1 MKPILFNTEMVK
13 AILEGR
19 KTVTRRVVKEKG
31 WDITGQ
37 PKWANGEFW
46 FNVCMKNKEENA
58 KTATCHLLKPPYE
71 VGDVLYVRE
80 TWRKF
85 CAVEKRWLNG
95 ESFTCDEH
103 FGFQYKAGEGIKYDD
118 YFIPFEDEFNS
129 IEYTFDRKWKPSIH
143 MPKEAAR
150 IFLRVTNVRVERLQQ
165 ITNEGVCREGVTPKW
180 YAGGCKCSAYEP
192 ECMNEPCEN
201 RAAYER
207 MCHET
212 PFLELWNSTIKPSD
226 ICKYGWDANPYV
238 WVIEFERCDKPE
250 EHK

>member
-13 AILEGR
+13 AILDGR

-71 VGDVLYVRE
+71 IGDTIYVRE
-80 TWRKF
+80 TWQIQSAHRF
-85 CAVEKRWLNG
+85 E
-95 ESFTCDEH
+95 CDVKIA
-103 FGFQYKAGEGIKYDD
+103 YKAGGELNKIQFCNRIDYDD
-118 YFIPFEDEFNS
+118 FVYNKHIGDGRW
-129 IEYTFDRKWKPSIH
+129 YPSIH

-150 IFLRVTNVRVERLQQ
+150 IFLRVTDVRVERL
-165 ITNEGVCREGVTPKW
+165 NNANYFDCLAEGIPYRQ
-180 YAGGCKCSAYEP
+180 YEKDII
-192 ECMNEPCEN
+192 
-201 RAAYER
+201 
-207 MCHET
+207 HD
-212 PFLELWNSTIKPSD
+212 FQVLWDSTIKPCD
-226 ICKYGWDANPYV
+226 IQKYGCEANPYV
-238 WVIEFERCDKPE
+238 WVIEFERCDKKE

>member
-31 WDITGQ
+31 CDITGR
-37 PKWANGEFW
+37 PKFCSEPYAR
-46 FNVCMKNKEENA
+46 
-58 KTATCHLLKPPYE
+58 TATCHFLKPPYG
-71 VGDVLYVRE
+71 VGDILYVRE

-118 YFIPFEDEFNS
+118 YFIPFEDEFNTV
-129 IEYTFDRKWKPSIH
+129 EYTFDGKWHPSIH

-150 IFLRVTNVRVERLQQ
+150 IFLRVNNVRVERLQQ
-165 ITNEGVCREGVTPKW
+165 ITNEDVCREGVTPKW
-180 YAGGCKCSAYEP
+180 YAGGCKCNAYEP

-201 RAAYER
+201 RVAYER

-212 PFLELWNSTIKPSD
+212 PFLELWNSTIKHSD
-226 ICKYGWDANPYV
+226 ICKYGWNANPYV
-238 WVIEFERCDKPE
+238 WVIEFERCNNPE
-250 EHK
+250 E

>member
-71 VGDVLYVRE
+71 VGDILYVRE

-118 YFIPFEDEFNS
+118 YFIPFEDEFNTV
-129 IEYTFDRKWKPSIH
+129 EYTFDGKWHPSIH

-150 IFLRVTNVRVERLQQ
+150 IFIRVTDVRAERLQEAENLRLEG
-165 ITNEGVCREGVTPKW
+165 IKTSESCGDCYIACNGCNTKNSPTGCDNEVE
-180 YAGGCKCSAYEP
+180 AFA
-192 ECMNEPCEN
+192 
-201 RAAYER
+201 
-207 MCHET
+207 
-212 PFLELWNSTIKPSD
+212 ELWDGTIKPSD
-226 ICKYGWDANPYV
+226 IHKYGWDANPYV

>member
-13 AILEGR
+13 AILDGR

-46 FNVCMKNKEENA
+46 FNVCMENKEENA
-58 KTATCHLLKPPYE
+58 KTATCHLLKHPYE
-71 VGDVLYVRE
+71 VGDILYVRE

-118 YFIPFEDEFNS
+118 YFIPFEDEFKS

-150 IFLRVTNVRVERLQQ
+150 IFIRVTDVKVDKLQEL
-165 ITNEGVCREGVTPKW
+165 TTKDAEKEGIDPREPMFAK
-180 YAGGCKCSAYEP
+180 
-192 ECMNEPCEN
+192 
-201 RAAYER
+201 
-207 MCHET
+207 
-212 PFLELWNSTIKPSD
+212 FIELWDSTIKPSD
-226 ICKYGWDANPYV
+226 IRKYGWYANPYV

-250 EHK
+250 V

>member
-71 VGDVLYVRE
+71 VGDILYVRE

-150 IFLRVTNVRVERLQQ
+150 IFLRVADVRVERL
-165 ITNEGVCREGVTPKW
+165 NNANYFDCLAEGIPYRQ
-180 YAGGCKCSAYEP
+180 YEKDII
-192 ECMNEPCEN
+192 
-201 RAAYER
+201 
-207 MCHET
+207 HD
-212 PFLELWNSTIKPSD
+212 FQVLWDSTIKPSD
-226 ICKYGWDANPYV
+226 IRKYGWDANPYV

>member
-13 AILEGR
+13 AILDGR

-71 VGDVLYVRE
+71 VGDILYVRE

-129 IEYTFDRKWKPSIH
+129 IEYTFDRKWNPSIH

-150 IFLRVTNVRVERLQQ
+150 IFLRVADVRVERL
-165 ITNEGVCREGVTPKW
+165 NNANYFDCLAEGIPYRQ
-180 YAGGCKCSAYEP
+180 YEKDII
-192 ECMNEPCEN
+192 
-201 RAAYER
+201 
-207 MCHET
+207 HD
-212 PFLELWNSTIKPSD
+212 FQVLWDSTIKPCD
-226 ICKYGWDANPYV
+226 IQKYRCEANPYV
-238 WVIEFERCDKPE
+238 WVIEFERCDKKE

>member
-13 AILEGR
+13 AILDGR

-71 VGDVLYVRE
+71 VGDILYVRE
-80 TWRKF
+80 TWRVRNVYGDF
-85 CAVEKRWLNG
+85 AREGRVAEI
-95 ESFTCDEH
+95 EF
-103 FGFQYKAGEGIKYDD
+103 KAGGKNSYMNIY
-118 YFIPFEDEFNS
+118 EDS
-129 IEYTFDRKWKPSIH
+129 VYSRAWRPSIH

-150 IFLRVTNVRVERLQQ
+150 IFIRVTDVRAERLQEAENLRLEG
-165 ITNEGVCREGVTPKW
+165 IKTSESCGDCYIACNGCNTKNSPTGCDNEVE
-180 YAGGCKCSAYEP
+180 AFA
-192 ECMNEPCEN
+192 
-201 RAAYER
+201 
-207 MCHET
+207 
-212 PFLELWNSTIKPSD
+212 ELWDSTIKPSD
-226 ICKYGWDANPYV
+226 ICKYGWGANPYV